1 MSQQRRQALHAC
13 MRSTAK
19 AAVTAFR
26 LMESTHESVAEKEKE
41 LEDVTRFDLLSIR
54 KDQEQYPVEH
64 IKIAD
69 LNLTQGGVLRKDRR
83 IKGSQYLVEG
93 LSKGATRH
101 LLLPVGR
108 FHSIWQPL
116 IGALVLY
123 TAVMTPIVLCFD
135 GVPSTLPVGMAAFDV
150 VTDLIFLADVRPRP
164 APHRRS
170 LPLLARR

>member
-1 MSQQRRQALHAC
+1 MRLALVLLVVLLWRILRRLAQRRRNARRSHAT
-13 MRSTAK
+13 RGFLRLGSGGVAGQPGSASGQLTIP
-19 AAVTAFR
+19 VHPNFR
-26 LMESTHESVAEKEKE
+26 LLATQNS
-41 LEDVTRFDLLSIR
+41 
-54 KDQEQYPVEH
+54 
-64 IKIAD
+64 AD
-69 LNLTQGGVLRKDRR
+69 DAK
-83 IKGSQYLVEG
+83 Y
-93 LSKGATRH
+93 GATRH